1 MCSVILLAILL
12 VTQRVTEES
21 QSSREKRDEPM
32 RKDEIHVKVHFNS
45 EEKLIASRRGKNLL
59 RLLQEHKYEIYSPCG
74 GNGTCGK
81 CKVFLKD
88 EGYITSCGHTLVENV
103 EIILPDK
110 LEGQILASQY
120 EYSRIL
126 PLSPG
131 NFDHLSSFPMGVA
144 IDIGTTTIV
153 FHLTELL
160 TGVLVESRSIMNPQG
175 KYGADVVSRINYTIS
190 NQEGLQVLHQEII
203 EAINR
208 ELIHFADYVGIRL
221 DDIVKITVA
230 GNTTMLHLLLGV
242 DPKSLAFIPFTP
254 VFTDKKILAAKDLN
268 LVCNAESEIHI
279 LPSLAAYIGADIL
292 AGIASLAPKDEIQ
305 NYLFIDVG
313 TNGEMALI
321 TPEHYYCCATA
332 AGPAFEGA
340 NIQHGMAAVQG
351 AINTFGGREDFTTI
365 GGVDPVGICGSGL
378 IDIVAVLIYEGI
390 IAKDGNMDADYL
402 LVKKEYSGNGYE
414 IALMQKDVREIQLA
428 KSAIASGIKIL
439 IKEAGLTYDQLD
451 ALYLAGGFGNY
462 IHNGSAIRIGLLPA
476 ELRKKIIPVGNTSGS
491 GALLSLKSGQFD
503 DIIYEFKERMEYVE
517 LAEKEDFMME
527 FALNMEFP
535 VIE

>member
-1 MCSVILLAILL
+1 MSK
-12 VTQRVTEES
+12 E
-21 QSSREKRDEPM
+21 D
-32 RKDEIHVKVHFNS
+32 IHVTVHFNG
-45 EEKLIASRRGKNLL
+45 KKDLIASQRGENLL
-59 RLLQEHKYEIYSPCG
+59 KLLQDHKYEIYSPCG

-88 EGYITSCGHTLVENV
+88 EGYITSCMYNLEEDI

-120 EYSRIL
+120 EHSRVL
-126 PLSPG
+126 SLSPG
-131 NFDHLSSFPMGVA
+131 IYDQLTSFPMGVA

-153 FHLTELL
+153 FHLTELI
-160 TGVLVESRSIMNPQG
+160 TGVLVESRSIMNPQA

-190 NQEGLQVLHQEII
+190 NQNGLHTLQQEII

-208 ELIHFADYVGIRL
+208 ELVHFADYVGIRV
-221 DDIVKITVA
+221 DDIVKIAVT
-230 GNTTMLHLLLGV
+230 GNTTMLHLLLGE

-254 VFTDKKILAAKDLN
+254 VFTDKRIMAAKDLN
-268 LVCNAESEIHI
+268 LACNPESQIKI

-292 AGIASLAPKDEIQ
+292 AGIASLATKDDIK

-340 NIQHGMAAVQG
+340 NIEHGMAAVQG
-351 AINTFGGREDFTTI
+351 AINKFAARKDFTTI
-365 GGVDPVGICGSGL
+365 GGENPVGICGSGL
-378 IDIVAVLIYEGI
+378 IDIVAVLLNDGI
-390 IAKDGNMDADYL
+390 IAQDGNMDSDYE
-402 LVKKEYSGNGYE
+402 LVPKEYSGNGNE
-414 IALMQKDVREIQLA
+414 IALTQKDVREVQLA
-428 KSAIASGIKIL
+428 KSAIASGIRIL
-439 IKEAGLTYDQLD
+439 MKEAGLTYDKVD

-462 IHNGSAIRIGLLPA
+462 IRNKSAIRIGLLPA
-476 ELRKKIIPVGNTSGS
+476 ELENKIIPVGNTSGS
-491 GALLSLKSGQFD
+491 GALISLKSDQFD
-503 DIIYEFKERMEYVE
+503 DIINEFKEKMDYIE
-517 LAEKEDFMME
+517 LAEKDDFMME

-535 VIE
+535 VLE